1 MIDDIKIL
9 NMKMLLKVTNW
20 SHLTTFPPSVLV
32 QDLIEVDCF
41 VSSPRAS
48 ILRCLF
54 AYTNYFI
61 KKENCLFCLH
71 VSFDG
76 MWLVR
81 YP

>member
-1 MIDDIKIL
+1 MKNAVKSHQLVIL
-9 NMKMLLKVTNW
+9 NNI
-20 SHLTTFPPSVLV
+20 FPPSVLV